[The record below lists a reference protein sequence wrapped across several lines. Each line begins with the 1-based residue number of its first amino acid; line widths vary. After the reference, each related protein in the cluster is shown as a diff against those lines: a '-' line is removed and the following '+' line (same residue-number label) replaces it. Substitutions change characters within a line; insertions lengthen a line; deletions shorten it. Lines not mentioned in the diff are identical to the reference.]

1 MLERLINAP
10 SMSPSRASKNAEQDR
25 GQDLSPETSFHTDS
39 NPLINILLRY
49 IKSTDQV
56 SDRLGWVHI
65 APSFKNLV
73 SLVS

>member
-49 IKSTDQV
+49 IKSTVRYQTD
-56 SDRLGWVHI
+56 
-65 APSFKNLV
+65 LV
-73 SLVS
+73 GFI